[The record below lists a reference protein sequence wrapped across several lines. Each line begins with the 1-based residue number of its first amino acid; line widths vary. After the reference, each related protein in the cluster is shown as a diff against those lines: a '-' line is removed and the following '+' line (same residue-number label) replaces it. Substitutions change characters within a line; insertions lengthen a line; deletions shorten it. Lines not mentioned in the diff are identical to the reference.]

1 MICEKWL
8 LKVICLQNLNDRLK
22 ETQKEVFNG
31 KERERKR
38 ERERERER
46 EKACFKNCQFLCV
59 KILDE
64 ERLRKI

>member
-38 ERERERER
+38 KREREGL
-46 EKACFKNCQFLCV
+46 F
-59 KILDE
+59 
-64 ERLRKI
+64 

>member
-1 MICEKWL
+1 MIGEKWL

-38 ERERERER
+38 KREREREGL
-46 EKACFKNCQFLCV
+46 FKKLPIAMCQNS
-59 KILDE
+59 
-64 ERLRKI
+64 

>member
-1 MICEKWL
+1 MIGEKWL

-46 EKACFKNCQFLCV
+46 EGLF
-59 KILDE
+59 
-64 ERLRKI
+64 